1 MADRSARIFDKMH
14 RNRWQISRAAGER
27 AQEKQW
33 AARSGPVTVRKME
46 RVDEGGESASE
57 LAADSEA
64 TVEQRTG
71 HTCRLCGR
79 WSTSGDSNECWC

>member
-14 RNRWQISRAAGER
+14 RNRRQISRASGER

-46 RVDEGGESASE
+46 SVDEVGESESE
-57 LAADSEA
+57 LTADSEA
-64 TVEQRTG
+64 TSEQVVSEPVE
-71 HTCRLCGR
+71 HT
-79 WSTSGDSNECWC
+79 SE